1 MSHDPLEDP
10 VDRWDDEPDSW
21 DRAYEQARDE
31 SIALSRCAVCLTP
44 VVSGDVCGPCYGTAY
59 PRLSI
64 DPSHR
69 RGGRAVELVD
79 FDPHSIAQ
87 IVLSLPTG
95 QLDIIPTDMLRV
107 VPPNGEAS

>member
-1 MSHDPLEDP
+1 MSHEDP
-10 VDRWDDEPDSW
+10 CDAW
-21 DRAYEQARDE
+21 DRAYERARDE
-31 SIALSRCAVCLTP
+31 AIALPRCAVCLTP
-44 VVSGDVCGPCYGTAY
+44 VVSGDVCGPCLGVAY

-64 DPSHR
+64 DPIHP
-69 RGGRAVELVD
+69 RGGRDAELVD
-79 FDPHSIAQ
+79 FDPHSISQ